1 VRRACLSL
9 LACTLAAAGCGGGN
23 DREDIDETLSAFV
36 KALNTRDG
44 ETFCEDLVTRDFV
57 EKQTFTKG
65 DKAIAACKKELAQVK
80 GLKVALVKVS
90 SVKIDGD
97 TARVRA
103 VLSVQSQEQDQVYR
117 LRKEDG
123 DWRIASGAGG

>member
-1 VRRACLSL
+1 MRRACLSL
-9 LACTLAAAGCGGGN
+9 VACTLVAAGCGGGN

-44 ETFCEDLVTRDFV
+44 DTFCEELVTKEFV
-57 EKQTFTKG
+57 EKQTFAKG

-80 GLKVALVKVS
+80 GLTVKLVKVS
-90 SVKIDGD
+90 SVKVDGD